1 MTPSPH
7 GAGARGRTD
16 RQPRK
21 RWTLQ
26 TRLMLTVVSV
36 VALTLIASAVGLA
49 TTIGTVL
56 VSTVDTNTES
66 LTRSLKLFDS
76 SGYVVRARSAEETIA
91 GTPGLP
97 YGYTLLVQDPRG
109 PVTGATFDGEEGV
122 RSLTAAEVNDLAS
135 TDLSALPATIEIGD
149 LGAFRVVSFE
159 AGDITG
165 LGALPLAQ
173 VDKSV
178 ATVVTTI
185 AIVTIG
191 GLLLLSAAIA
201 VVIQRS
207 LRPLRVVADTAT
219 RVASLPLSQGA
230 VSITERVPAEETDDH
245 DEIGRVGAA
254 LNTLLDHVDESLVAR
269 QRNEE
274 RMRSFVADASHELR
288 TPLASIR
295 GYSELSLRAMRQGV
309 PGVEET
315 TTAALERIQAQS
327 LRMTSLVEDLLLL
340 ARLDEGQELVYGTV
354 DLTALAID
362 AVADARAAGQ
372 DHEWRLDVGDEP
384 VVVAADATRIT
395 QVVANLL
402 ANARVH
408 TPAGT
413 TVTTAVRVADGTAI
427 LSVHDDGPGIDPAVV
442 DEIFERFSRGDSS
455 RARQTG
461 GTGLG
466 LSIARAIVA
475 AHGGSLTVQSE
486 PGSTTFELRLTARP
500 ADPGSAGTIAETDAE
515 PDAGTGSGA
524 GPGAGAGAGP
534 GPIAPEHAGG
544 AEDTA

>member
-1 MTPSPH
+1 MTPSSDRDP
-7 GAGARGRTD
+7 GGSRAGSR
-16 RQPRK
+16 PRK

-26 TRLMLTVVSV
+26 TRLMLTVVSI
-36 VALTLIASAVGLA
+36 VALTLISSAVGLA

-56 VSTVDTNTES
+56 VGTVDTNAQS
-66 LTRSLKLFDS
+66 LTRGLKLFDS
-76 SGYVVRARSAEETIA
+76 NSYVVRLRSAEETIA
-91 GTPGLP
+91 NTQGLP

-109 PVTGATFDGEEGV
+109 PVTGATFDGEDGV
-122 RSLTAAEVNDLAS
+122 RSLTAAELNDLAS
-135 TDLSALPATIEIGD
+135 ADLGSGATTIQIGD
-149 LGAFRVVSFE
+149 LGAYRVVTYK
-159 AGDITG
+159 AGDVTG

-173 VDKSV
+173 VDRTV

-185 AIVTIG
+185 TIVTIG

-219 RVASLPLSQGA
+219 RVASLPLAQGA
-230 VSITERVPAEETDDH
+230 VSITERVPEEETDDH

-254 LNTLLDHVDESLVAR
+254 LNTLLDHVDSSLVAR

-315 TTAALERIQAQS
+315 TTSALERIQAQS

-354 DLTALAID
+354 DLTALAVD

-372 DHEWRLDVGDEP
+372 DHEWRLEVGDEP
-384 VVVAADATRIT
+384 AVVAADATRIT
-395 QVVANLL
+395 QVIANLL

-413 TVTTAVRVADGTAI
+413 TVTTGVRVEGTTAI
-427 LSVHDDGPGIDPAVV
+427 LWVHDDGPGIYPAIA
-442 DEIFERFSRGDSS
+442 DEIFERFSRGDQS

-475 AHGGSLTVQSE
+475 AHGGSLTVESE
-486 PGSTTFELRLTARP
+486 PGSTTFELHLTARP
-500 ADPGSAGTIAETDAE
+500 ADPDAAASRAEDDDETDAE
-515 PDAGTGSGA
+515 
-524 GPGAGAGAGP
+524 
-534 GPIAPEHAGG
+534 
-544 AEDTA
+544 

>member
-1 MTPSPH
+1 
-7 GAGARGRTD
+7 
-16 RQPRK
+16 
-21 RWTLQ
+21 
-26 TRLMLTVVSV
+26 MLTVVSI
-36 VALTLIASAVGLA
+36 VALTLVASAVGLA

-56 VSTVDTNTES
+56 VTTVDTNAKS

-76 SGYVVRARSAEETIA
+76 SGYVVRVRSAEETIA
-91 GTPGLP
+91 GTTGLP
-97 YGYTLLVQDPRG
+97 YGYTLLVRDPRG
-109 PVTGATFDGEEGV
+109 VVTGATSDSEEGV
-122 RSLTAAEVNDLAS
+122 RSLTAAELDDLAAA
-135 TDLSALPATIEIGD
+135 DVSAPAATVEIGD
-149 LGAFRVVSFE
+149 LGAYRVVPFV
-159 AGDITG
+159 AGDISG

-173 VDKSV
+173 VDNTV

-185 AIVTIG
+185 TIVTVG

-219 RVASLPLSQGA
+219 RVASLPLAQGA

-254 LNTLLDHVDESLVAR
+254 LNTLLDHVDASLIAR

-295 GYSELSLRAMRQGV
+295 GYSELSLRAMRQGM

-354 DLTALAID
+354 DLTALAVD
-362 AVADARAAGQ
+362 AVADAQAAGQ

-384 VVVAADATRIT
+384 VIVAADATRVT

-413 TVTTAVRVADGTAI
+413 TVTTSVRVADGTAI
-427 LSVHDDGPGIDPAVV
+427 LSVHDDGPGIDPAVA
-442 DEIFERFSRGDSS
+442 DEIFERFSRGDRS

-475 AHGGSLTVQSE
+475 AHGGSLTVESE

-500 ADPGSAGTIAETDAE
+500 AAPAAGEPSDADMSPTATE
-515 PDAGTGSGA
+515 Q
-524 GPGAGAGAGP
+524 
-534 GPIAPEHAGG
+534 AGG
-544 AEDTA
+544 TEDSL